1 MALFGG
7 NKKLCPICGNPAAKL
22 LPTKVEGQP
31 LCSDCAGKA
40 SVLADN
46 LRGSTLSNMGAF
58 RSYLA
63 DYDANQALR
72 NTFRESY
79 RRQFGF
85 LGGAFALDVSNRL
98 LRLDA
103 SNDNSFVLEPSNI
116 RRFRILEDGTPLFEG
131 TKDGLICY
139 QSAIPDKV
147 RNLGP
152 EIERLQIEKMHCEE
166 MERREEMLEEQAKQR
181 GESYTKRYIPT
192 PDINKLRPLD
202 KFYLLIEVDHPYS
215 KAQAEFKEEG
225 PYFSGP
231 DFFGGYSSAVKEYL
245 RNYELKAGEMR
256 ELATQI
262 MAVLNPNAPEHQAGI
277 GTVSGIQTVSSI
289 QTVSIA
295 PTVQVDPVAEI
306 QKYKALLDSGAITEE
321 EFAAKKRQLMDI

>member
-31 LCSDCAGKA
+31 LCGDCAGKVSA
-40 SVLADN
+40 LSDN

-58 RSYLA
+58 RAYLA

-85 LGGAFALDVSNRL
+85 LGGAFSLDVPNRL

-139 QSAIPDKV
+139 QSAIPDKI

-166 MERREEMLEEQAKQR
+166 MERMEEMLEEQAKQR
-181 GESYTKRYIPT
+181 GESYSKRYIPT

-215 KAQAEFKEEG
+215 KAQAEFKEDG

-231 DFFGGYSSAVKEYL
+231 DFFGGYSSAIKDYL
-245 RNYELKAGEMR
+245 RNYEVKAEEMR
-256 ELATQI
+256 ELVTQL
-262 MAVLNPNAPEHQAGI
+262 MAVLNPNAPERQAGS
-277 GTVSGIQTVSSI
+277 GTASSI
-289 QTVSIA
+289 QTA
-295 PTVQVDPVAEI
+295 PIDSAAPADPVAEI
-306 QKYKALLDSGAITEE
+306 QKYKTLLDSGAITEE
-321 EFAAKKRQLMDI
+321 EFAAKKRQLMNI